1 MDARRDVIQG
11 SKTGITIAAM
21 AAALMSVLDISIVN
35 VALSDIR
42 ASFGTPLDQIAWVST
57 GYMMANVVVIPMTGW
72 LQRRFGYR
80 KYFTFSVL
88 LFTLASVLCGLSW
101 NLPSLVAFRI
111 LQGMGGGAIIPTSQA
126 ILFARYPREEHG
138 MAGALFGL
146 GAVTGP
152 LLGPTVGG
160 LLIEAASW
168 HWIFL
173 INVPVGLFAAYMAW
187 RYIEQPHFEPSVE
200 KVDRNGI
207 ALLAVGMACLQY
219 VLEEGNREDWFDSR
233 LITLLAVVAAI
244 ALITFVVHELETP
257 SPVVD
262 LRVFANR
269 SYSAATGVNFLVGTA
284 LFSGSFLFSL
294 FCGSVMRYEALDI
307 GLIFLKGSAIQ
318 ILLMPLIGKFGGK
331 VDGRYLIGFGVLG
344 MSLSLWTNGHLATR
358 VDEITLITP
367 VFIRACSLGFIF
379 VPLSVMALSNLRP
392 EQRGNAAGLFNL
404 TRELGGS
411 IGTAWM
417 SSALSRSTKA
427 NATALTSHVDVYGQ
441 VAQEQF
447 AQMKGA
453 MAARGVLDP
462 TGAAYGLLGQRI
474 NAQALVRA
482 FNTNFLILAAIFVC
496 ALVLVAM
503 LQRADP
509 TVKVEGAH

>member
-1 MDARRDVIQG
+1 MHQDTITG
-11 SKTGITIAAM
+11 SKAGITIAAM

-72 LQRRFGYR
+72 LQRRFGYKR
-80 KYFTFSVL
+80 YFTASIL
-88 LFTLASVLCGLSW
+88 MFTAASVLCGLAW
-101 NLPSLVAFRI
+101 NLPSLVVARI

-126 ILFARYPREEHG
+126 ILFARYPAKEHG

-160 LLIEAASW
+160 MLIEVASW

-187 RYIEQPHFEPSVE
+187 RHIEQPAFAPSTV
-200 KVDRNGI
+200 KVDRSGI
-207 ALLAVGMACLQY
+207 ALLAVGMAALQF
-219 VLEEGNREDWFDSR
+219 VLEEGNREDWFDSQK
-233 LITLLAVVAAI
+233 ITLLAVVAGV

-257 SPVVD
+257 NPVVD

-269 SYSAATGVNFLVGTA
+269 SYAAATGINFIVGTA
-284 LFSGSFLFSL
+284 LFGGSFLFSL
-294 FCGSVMRYEALDI
+294 YCGTVMHYSALDI

-318 ILLMPLIGKFGGK
+318 LLLMPLIGRFGSR
-331 VDGRYLIGFGVLG
+331 VDGRVLVGAGILG
-344 MSLSLWTNGHLATR
+344 MCLSLWTNGHLSSTA
-358 VDEITLITP
+358 DEAAMIVP

-392 EQRGNAAGLFNL
+392 DQRGNAAGLFSL

-417 SSALSRSTKA
+417 SSALSRLTKV
-427 NATALTSHVDVYGQ
+427 NTVALTSHVDAYGQ
-441 VAQEQF
+441 VAQEQL
-447 AQMKGA
+447 AAMK
-453 MAARGVLDP
+453 AAVASRVVDP
-462 TGAAYGLLGQRI
+462 LSAAYSLIAQRI
-474 NAQALVRA
+474 NGQALVRA
-482 FNTNFLILAAIFVC
+482 FNANYTVLTAVFALSL
-496 ALVLVAM
+496 ALVFLLKPARPGV
-503 LQRADP
+503 RVD
-509 TVKVEGAH
+509 AH

>member
-1 MDARRDVIQG
+1 M
-11 SKTGITIAAM
+11 
-21 AAALMSVLDISIVN
+21 
-35 VALSDIR
+35 
-42 ASFGTPLDQIAWVST
+42 
-57 GYMMANVVVIPMTGW
+57 
-72 LQRRFGYR
+72 
-80 KYFTFSVL
+80 
-88 LFTLASVLCGLSW
+88 
-101 NLPSLVAFRI
+101 
-111 LQGMGGGAIIPTSQA
+111 
-126 ILFARYPREEHG
+126 
-138 MAGALFGL
+138 
-146 GAVTGP
+146 
-152 LLGPTVGG
+152 
-160 LLIEAASW
+160 
-168 HWIFL
+168 
-173 INVPVGLFAAYMAW
+173 PVGLFAAYMAW